1 MPKAKKKNKKN
12 TPDVFHK
19 QHFDYDAGAQ
29 TQIDVFI
36 WKLNQSQVPS
46 TEYPEYGARQQLATC
61 VLSLGQQ

>member
-1 MPKAKKKNKKN
+1 M
-12 TPDVFHK
+12 FHK
-19 QHFDYDAGAQ
+19 QHFDYDDAGAQ